1 MPTPSYFSK
10 PENLAALQH
19 QAAALIGTP
28 FFANSEAPGRDG
40 GIDCVHTLNWLYR
53 TTGAIGRVA
62 IPPQTTD
69 HGQHSQRSLLIEA
82 FETWPELQAR
92 FACVWT
98 APAETAARP
107 APAALRAL
115 LLPGD
120 ALCFRA
126 GHVPHHGGVLLTP
139 DDVLH
144 TLKREGVH
152 TVRLDAVI
160 LKRCVLDLLTA
171 VYRPLPR

>member
-1 MPTPSYFSK
+1 MTTPSYFAT
-10 PENLAALQH
+10 PEKLALLQR

-53 TTGAIGRVA
+53 TTGAIGPVA
-62 IPPQTTD
+62 IPRQTVD
-69 HGQHSQRSLLIEA
+69 HGQHSTRSLLIAA
-82 FETWPELQAR
+82 FETWPELRAR

-98 APAETAARP
+98 APAEPAARP
-107 APAALRAL
+107 APAALQAL
-115 LLPGD
+115 LRPGD

-126 GHVPHHGGVLLTP
+126 GYVAHHGGVLLP
-139 DDVLH
+139 AGDVLH

-160 LKRCVLDLLTA
+160 HKRCVLDLLSA